1 MKKINKGLTYK
12 DAGVDIDAGN
22 LLIEKIKPYIKKT
35 KRPEVIAD
43 LGGFGGLFALQS
55 EKYKK
60 PILVSGTDGVG
71 TKLML
76 AQNLKIHG
84 TIGIDLVAMCVNDVL
99 VQGAEPLFFLD
110 YFACGKLDISIASNV
125 IEGIAKGCEISGA
138 ALIGGETAEMPDMY
152 KNDDYDLAG
161 FCVGIVDQENVITG
175 ENIQI
180 GDTLIGIAS
189 SGPHSNGYSLIRKV
203 LEIQNFDD
211 KKNSS
216 VIKDLLTPTKIY
228 VKSIS
233 ELMKKIKIKG
243 MAHITGGG
251 ITENIPRILS
261 ANLMAN
267 INTNTWEMNP
277 IFEWI
282 ATHANISEEEMTIT
296 FNCGIGM
303 VLVIESKN
311 TRETLEILL
320 ANGEKAWE
328 IGSITEGSGGVN
340 YV

>member
-1 MKKINKGLTYK
+1 MKKTTKGLTYK

-110 YFACGKLDISIASNV
+110 YFACGKLDISIASSV

-175 ENIQI
+175 EDIQI

-203 LEIQNFDD
+203 LEIQNIDD

-216 VIKDLLTPTKIY
+216 VIEDLLAPTKIY
-228 VKSIS
+228 VKSVS

-261 ANLMAN
+261 PNLMAN

-282 ATHANISEEEMTIT
+282 ATRGNISEEEMRKT

-311 TRETLEILL
+311 TKETLEILS

-328 IGSITEGSGGVN
+328 IGSIIEGSGGVN